1 MRDWINAKVKL
12 REWFRPLAP
21 IVLVEHADRYFD
33 IRRPSP
39 FMQFAA
45 PVRRE
50 MAEVI
55 PAVTHV
61 DCTARL
67 QTVGPGDDPL
77 LRAVLEQFAARTGVP
92 VLLNTSFNGKDEPIV
107 ELPAEALA
115 TFRATPMHALA
126 MPPYLIRKRSEPGP
140 VA

>member
-21 IVLVEHADRYFD
+21 IVLLEDADRYFD
-33 IRRPSP
+33 IRSPSP

-50 MAEVI
+50 MATVI

-67 QTVGPGDDPL
+67 QTVGPDDDPL
-77 LRAVLEQFAARTGVP
+77 LRAVLEQFAYRTGVP

-107 ELPAEALA
+107 ESPAEALA

-126 MPPYLIRKRSEPGP
+126 MPPYLVRKRSAPGP